1 MKDTIMNNDL
11 QSQMLQEN
19 SDKRALRRAV
29 DHAFRHID
37 ETSERRPF
45 PGAAALD
52 NAHASHAPMPQRGGD
67 SAAVID
73 QMNDA
78 FSGACVNTVGGRYF
92 GFVTGGVLPV
102 TLAARW
108 LSDAWDQNA
117 PLFRTS
123 PAADIAED
131 ICERWLKDLFG
142 LPQES
147 VAGFVSG
154 SSLAIYCGLAAA
166 RWRLAQRQGW
176 DLNAKGLN
184 GAPPLR
190 VVAGRHA
197 HGTVVKAVTLIGL
210 GTDNIEWVDVD
221 ADGRIMADAVPALDD
236 HTMLLLQAG
245 NVNGGAFDDFKT
257 LCAKAKAAGAWV
269 HVDGAFGLWA
279 ATAKDYAHLTDGMEE
294 ASSWSCD
301 AHKTLNTPYD
311 CGVVFCRDGD
321 AIRSALHQQGSY
333 LEVGAGRDGMYMT
346 PELSRRA
353 RAFDIWAALSYLGRD
368 GVDDLV
374 SLLCERAAQ
383 FAEEI
388 SAAGFALA
396 AQPSFNQLMFAC
408 ESDEETSR
416 VLRAVQD
423 GGEAWAG
430 GADWFGRRVIRIS
443 VCSWAT
449 TQADVTRSVKAFAQA
464 RDRLE
469 ERL

>member
-1 MKDTIMNNDL
+1 MSNGL
-11 QSQMLQEN
+11 QSQLAQEN
-19 SDKRALRRAV
+19 DDKRALRRAV

-37 ETSERRPF
+37 ETPERRPF
-45 PGAAALD
+45 PDDAALD
-52 NAHASHAPMPQRGGD
+52 KARAIHGPLPQAGADGE
-67 SAAVID
+67 AVID

-78 FSGACVNTVGGRYF
+78 LAGACVNAVGGRYF

-123 PAADIAED
+123 PAADIVEEV
-131 ICERWLKDLFG
+131 CEGWLKDLFG
-142 LPQES
+142 LPAET

-166 RWRLAQRQGW
+166 RWRLLQRQGW
-176 DLNAKGLN
+176 DVNASGLN
-184 GAPPLR
+184 GAPRLR
-190 VVAGRHA
+190 IVAGRQA
-197 HGTVVKAVTLIGL
+197 HGTVVKAVTLLGL

-221 ADGRIMADAVPALDD
+221 ADGRIKAEDVPALDD
-236 HTMLLLQAG
+236 CTMLLLQAG
-245 NVNGGAFDDFKT
+245 NVNGGGFDDFKT
-257 LCAKAKAAGAWV
+257 LCAKAKDAGAWV

-279 ATAKDYAHLTDGMEE
+279 AAAKDYAHLTEGMED

-311 CGVVFCRDGD
+311 CGVVFCRDSE
-321 AIRSALHQQGSY
+321 AIKSALHQAGSY
-333 LEVGAGRDGMYMT
+333 LEIGAGRDGMYMT

-353 RAFDIWAALSYLGRD
+353 RAFEIWAALRYLGRD
-368 GVDDLV
+368 GVDALV
-374 SLLCERAAQ
+374 SLLCDRAAL
-383 FAEEI
+383 FAKDI
-388 SAAGFALA
+388 SAAGFELA
-396 AQPSFNQLMFAC
+396 AKPSFNQLMFAC
-408 ESDEETSR
+408 ESDEETDR

-423 GGEAWAG
+423 GGEAWAA

-449 TQADVTRSVKAFAQA
+449 TKDDVRRSVKAFAEA
-464 RDRLE
+464 RDG
-469 ERL
+469 